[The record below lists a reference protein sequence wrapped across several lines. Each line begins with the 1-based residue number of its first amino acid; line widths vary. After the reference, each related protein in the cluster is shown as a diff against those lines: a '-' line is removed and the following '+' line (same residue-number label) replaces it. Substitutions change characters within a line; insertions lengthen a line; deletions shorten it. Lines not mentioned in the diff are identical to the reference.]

1 MIMKKYIIH
10 IAAAAFALMG
20 LSACDVETNEK
31 PGGTEVEQM
40 AGFWDVR
47 VHEVNADGTLT
58 PNVFGGSTYNLQTYN
73 TVENTAD
80 KMWVNVSVGKQWSLL
95 LVTPINYGT
104 RTFACQNVKAVYN
117 SDDAGATVSITDGK
131 VLEGQG
137 HNLHNMPTDSI
148 VFNVQLS
155 TYPGKTYRVTGT
167 RRSGFTE

>member
-1 MIMKKYIIH
+1 MKKYIIQM
-10 IAAAAFALMG
+10 AAAAFALMG

-58 PNVFGGSTYNLQTYN
+58 QNAFGGSTYNLQTYN

-80 KMWVNVSVGKQWSLL
+80 KMWVNVSVGKKWSLL
-95 LVTPINYGT
+95 LVTPINYGA
-104 RTFACQNVKAVYN
+104 RTFACQN
-117 SDDAGATVSITDGK
+117 SDDAGAIVSITDGK

-137 HNLHNMPTDSI
+137 HNLHNLPTDSI

>member
-1 MIMKKYIIH
+1 MRKYVSMILFV
-10 IAAAAFALMG
+10 ALATLAF
-20 LSACDVETNEK
+20 SSCDPETDEK
-31 PGGTEVEQM
+31 PGGTKVEKM

-58 PNVFGGSTYNLQTYN
+58 PNAFGGSTYNLQTYN

-80 KMWVNVSVGKQWSLL
+80 KMWVNLSVGKKWSLL
-95 LVTPINYGT
+95 LVTPINYGA

-137 HNLHNMPTDSI
+137 HNLHNLPTDSI